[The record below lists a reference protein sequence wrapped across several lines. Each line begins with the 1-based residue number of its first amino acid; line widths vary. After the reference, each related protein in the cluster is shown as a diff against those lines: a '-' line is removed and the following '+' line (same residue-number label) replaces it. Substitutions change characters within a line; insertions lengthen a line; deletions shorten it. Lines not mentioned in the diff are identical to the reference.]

1 MTDPYRGAVTI
12 SDVKVGGYSTFIG
25 THILYANGEVWGFNN
40 NTYTNGELG
49 IGSANGPY
57 MPVRMRF

>member
-1 MTDPYRGAVTI
+1 VIDPYKGAVTI
-12 SDVKVGGYSTFIG
+12 SDVKVGGYATVIG
-25 THILYANGEVWGFNN
+25 LHVLYANGEVWSLNS

-57 MPVRMRF
+57 QLVRMRF